1 MKNLKPLEK
10 EFKEKINILLQKC
23 NSAGYIFVP
32 YSTIR
37 TPIQQAK
44 LWRQSRS
51 TSEIRGTVS
60 MLLEEKANY
69 LAKTLWSVGPQ
80 YGRWATNS
88 LPGLSWHQHKEAI
101 DCYLYFNNQA
111 IWDDNHPGY
120 KYCAEAALDLGL
132 SPGYFWKN
140 KDAGHIQKRD
150 KKVTDVFSWIDLD
163 ENMKLQFDRSE

>member
-51 TSEIRGTVS
+51 TSEIRSAVS

-69 LAKTLWSVGPQ
+69 LAKTLWLV
-80 YGRWATNS
+80 
-88 LPGLSWHQHKEAI
+88 LSYWIH
-101 DCYLYFNNQA
+101 
-111 IWDDNHPGY
+111 W
-120 KYCAEAALDLGL
+120 
-132 SPGYFWKN
+132 
-140 KDAGHIQKRD
+140 QKMR
-150 KKVTDVFSWIDLD
+150 L
-163 ENMKLQFDRSE
+163 